1 MNTHPIFDGLLGM
14 MSGDARRRA
23 EQELKEMAERKPPT
37 AEELEAERQRGIL
50 REQLRHGDAQ

>member
-1 MNTHPIFDGLLGM
+1 MGQTHPIFDGLLDM

-23 EQELKEMAERKPPT
+23 KQELKEMAERKPPT

-50 REQLRHGDAQ
+50 REQVRHRD